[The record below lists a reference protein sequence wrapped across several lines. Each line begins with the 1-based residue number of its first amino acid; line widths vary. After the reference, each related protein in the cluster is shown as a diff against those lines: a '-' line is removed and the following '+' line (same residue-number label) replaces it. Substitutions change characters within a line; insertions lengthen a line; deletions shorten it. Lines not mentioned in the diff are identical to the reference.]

1 MASCSS
7 LPLGPG
13 LSHELDNS
21 PVPGAKRALQSP
33 DGAQPEES
41 TKKRCQLNHY
51 CNTPCPLEKLLLS
64 SPDSACFL
72 ASSHCLDDAEAESL
86 VNRSSLMEDSAVVLS
101 LDTTRCFDDSMLDD
115 SLLEPTDS
123 EQEDS
128 SCSYTEEEI
137 QQILADDDLEPEPYT
152 SGKFA
157 VVNLNVGGEN
167 METIK
172 SRWTWESGAPKD
184 AKTLRTKEEVLSDV
198 SPSWTCS
205 SASSRCSGL
214 DKETASPNCEK
225 YLSAD
230 CLKMSQITGTLFD
243 SGMEELPSVTLIDA
257 VSPPQMKGGDVLE
270 ETEKAAVPVIRN
282 HVQNA
287 DKSSTEDNEICCNSL
302 ALEEAPELPAQHS
315 LDANSLENPPVEI
328 QESFG
333 CCSAPMGTSTHS
345 PDLVCDQ
352 NKDDVDDSAPGLL
365 QHLKAFSSASNPDP
379 PKSTEGGLLEN
390 IGSQTEDLGQESS
403 VSELTDNL
411 KLNTVI
417 SSQSCG
423 EDTPSGKKLGKVLP
437 VPQMETRLRRRLYTS
452 ETELEQRKRIYIRCV
467 QAHVRTPRDTTQGTL
482 EEWYALLSNVA
493 SKNGNHDQSW
503 KYTLDLTMRNYP
515 RFSKKPTQKYSLDQW
530 VNKNSANY
538 HRFQS
543 IPDRFQRSP
552 VTGSSN
558 E

>member
-1 MASCSS
+1 MTSCSS
-7 LPLGPG
+7 QSLGPG

-21 PVPGAKRALQSP
+21 PVPGAKRPVHSP
-33 DGAQPEES
+33 DGAQPKES

-137 QQILADDDLEPEPYT
+137 QQLLADDDLEPEPYT

-157 VVNLNVGGEN
+157 LFNVKVGGKN

-172 SRWTWESGAPKD
+172 SRWTWDSGVPKD
-184 AKTLRTKEEVLSDV
+184 AKTSGTKEEVLNDAST
-198 SPSWTCS
+198 SWTCS

-214 DKETASPNCEK
+214 DKETANPNCEK

-243 SGMEELPSVTLIDA
+243 CGMEELPSVTLIDA
-257 VSPPQMKGGDVLE
+257 VSVAQVKGGDVLE
-270 ETEKAAVPVIRN
+270 ETEKATVQVIRN
-282 HVQNA
+282 GLQNA

-302 ALEEAPELPAQHS
+302 APEEAPDLPAQHS
-315 LDANSLENPPVEI
+315 LDANGVENPPVEI

-333 CCSAPMGTSTHS
+333 CCSAPMGTSTPS
-345 PDLVCDQ
+345 PDLACDQ
-352 NKDDVDDSAPGLL
+352 SKDDVDNSAPGLL
-365 QHLKAFSSASNPDP
+365 QHLKAFSSALNPDP
-379 PKSTEGGLLEN
+379 PKSTEGGLLKN

-411 KLNTVI
+411 KLNSVI
-417 SSQSCG
+417 LGQSCG
-423 EDTPSGKKLGKVLP
+423 QEAPSGKKLGKVLP
-437 VPQMETRLRRRLYTS
+437 VPQMENRLRRQLYTS
-452 ETELEQRKRIYIRCV
+452 EAELEQRKRIYIQCV
-467 QAHVRTPRDTTQGTL
+467 HYHVRTPRDPTQGTL
-482 EEWYALLSNVA
+482 GECHALLSNIA
-493 SKNGNHDQSW
+493 SKNRNHDQSW
-503 KYTLDLTMRNYP
+503 KHALDLTMRNYP
-515 RFSKKPTQKYSLDQW
+515 RFSKKPTQKYSLNQW

-538 HRFQS
+538 RRFQS
-543 IPDRFQRSP
+543 IPDHFQRSP
-552 VTGSSN
+552 VMGSAN
-558 E
+558 D

>member
-1 MASCSS
+1 MASCSQS
-7 LPLGPG
+7 LGPG

-21 PVPGAKRALQSP
+21 PVPGAKRPLHSP

-137 QQILADDDLEPEPYT
+137 QQLLADDDLEPEPYT
-152 SGKFA
+152 SGKLALF
-157 VVNLNVGGEN
+157 NLNLGGKN

-172 SRWTWESGAPKD
+172 SRWTWDSGVPKD
-184 AKTLRTKEEVLSDV
+184 AKTSGTKEEVLNDAST
-198 SPSWTCS
+198 SWTCS

-214 DKETASPNCEK
+214 DKETANPNCEK

-243 SGMEELPSVTLIDA
+243 CGMEELPSVTPIDA
-257 VSPPQMKGGDVLE
+257 VSVLQVKGGDALE
-270 ETEKAAVPVIRN
+270 ETEKPTVQVIRN
-282 HVQNA
+282 GLQNA

-302 ALEEAPELPAQHS
+302 ALEEAPDLPAQHS
-315 LDANSLENPPVEI
+315 LDANGVENPPVEI
-328 QESFG
+328 QESFD
-333 CCSAPMGTSTHS
+333 CCSAPLGTSTPS
-345 PDLVCDQ
+345 PDLACDES
-352 NKDDVDDSAPGLL
+352 KDDVDNSAPGLL
-365 QHLKAFSSASNPDP
+365 QHLKAFSNALNLDP
-379 PKSTEGGLLEN
+379 PKSTEGGLLKN
-390 IGSQTEDLGQESS
+390 IGSRTEDLGQESS

-411 KLNTVI
+411 ELNSVI
-417 SSQSCG
+417 LGQSCG
-423 EDTPSGKKLGKVLP
+423 QEAPSGKKLGKVLP
-437 VPQMETRLRRRLYTS
+437 VPQMENRLYAS
-452 ETELEQRKRIYIRCV
+452 EEELEQKKRIYIQCV
-467 QAHVRTPRDTTQGTL
+467 RAHVRTPRDPVSGTL
-482 EEWYALLSNVA
+482 EEWYALLSNIA

-503 KYTLDLTMRNYP
+503 KYISDLTMRNYP
-515 RFSKKPTQKYSLDQW
+515 RFSKKPTQKYSLNQW
-530 VNKNSANY
+530 VNKNLANY
-538 HRFQS
+538 RRFQS
-543 IPDRFQRSP
+543 IPDHFQRSP
-552 VTGSSN
+552 VTDSAN
-558 E
+558 D

>member
-1 MASCSS
+1 
-7 LPLGPG
+7 
-13 LSHELDNS
+13 
-21 PVPGAKRALQSP
+21 
-33 DGAQPEES
+33 
-41 TKKRCQLNHY
+41 
-51 CNTPCPLEKLLLS
+51 
-64 SPDSACFL
+64 
-72 ASSHCLDDAEAESL
+72 
-86 VNRSSLMEDSAVVLS
+86 
-101 LDTTRCFDDSMLDD
+101 MLDD

-172 SRWTWESGAPKD
+172 R
-184 AKTLRTKEEVLSDV
+184 
-198 SPSWTCS
+198 
-205 SASSRCSGL
+205 
-214 DKETASPNCEK
+214 
-225 YLSAD
+225 
-230 CLKMSQITGTLFD
+230 
-243 SGMEELPSVTLIDA
+243 
-257 VSPPQMKGGDVLE
+257 
-270 ETEKAAVPVIRN
+270 
-282 HVQNA
+282 
-287 DKSSTEDNEICCNSL
+287 
-302 ALEEAPELPAQHS
+302 
-315 LDANSLENPPVEI
+315 
-328 QESFG
+328 
-333 CCSAPMGTSTHS
+333 
-345 PDLVCDQ
+345 
-352 NKDDVDDSAPGLL
+352 LL